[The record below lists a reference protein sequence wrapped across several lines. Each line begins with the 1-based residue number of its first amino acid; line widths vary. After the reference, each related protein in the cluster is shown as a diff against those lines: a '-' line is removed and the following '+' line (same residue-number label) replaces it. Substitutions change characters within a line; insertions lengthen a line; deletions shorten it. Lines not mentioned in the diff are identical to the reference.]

1 MPKRRITRILLARSL
16 IFNVVGVVGGVK
28 IFRPFFGE
36 IFGYPF
42 ALSLSK
48 GGSTEF
54 VARKDCGTNMSQNQ
68 VLVVCSVL
76 SRVPHGLPILPILQV
91 EWVCHCTVAVSFCNT
106 PSLIMRSK
114 VSCNVAKSPLSIS
127 TWQAKEL
134 RVARK
139 VNTSL
144 AAALPRF

>member
-1 MPKRRITRILLARSL
+1 MRKQRITPILLARSL
-16 IFNVVGVVGGVK
+16 IFNVVGVVGRGENLS
-28 IFRPFFGE
+28 PFFWGD
-36 IFGYPF
+36 IW
-42 ALSLSK
+42 LSLRLHS
-48 GGSTEF
+48 EF

-76 SRVPHGLPILPILQV
+76 SRVPHGLPILQV
-91 EWVCHCTVAVSFCNT
+91 KWVCHCTVAVSFCNT

-114 VSCNVAKSPLSIS
+114 VSCNLAKSPLSIS

>member
-1 MPKRRITRILLARSL
+1 MRKQRITPILLARSL
-16 IFNVVGVVGGVK
+16 IFNVVGVVGRGENLS
-28 IFRPFFGE
+28 PFFWGD
-36 IFGYPF
+36 IW
-42 ALSLSK
+42 LSLRLHS
-48 GGSTEF
+48 EF

-76 SRVPHGLPILPILQV
+76 SRVPHGLPILQV
-91 EWVCHCTVAVSFCNT
+91 KWVCHCTVAVSFCNT
-106 PSLIMRSK
+106 PSLISRSK

>member
-1 MPKRRITRILLARSL
+1 MRKQRITPILLARSL
-16 IFNVVGVVGGVK
+16 IFNVVGVVGRGENLS
-28 IFRPFFGE
+28 PFFWGD
-36 IFGYPF
+36 IW
-42 ALSLSK
+42 LSLRLHS
-48 GGSTEF
+48 EF

-76 SRVPHGLPILPILQV
+76 SRVPHGLPILQV
-91 EWVCHCTVAVSFCNT
+91 KWVCHCTVAVSFCNT

>member
-1 MPKRRITRILLARSL
+1 MRKQRITPILLARRL
-16 IFNVVGVVGGVK
+16 IFNVVGVVGRGENLS
-28 IFRPFFGE
+28 PFFWGD
-36 IFGYPF
+36 IW
-42 ALSLSK
+42 LSLRLHS
-48 GGSTEF
+48 EF

-76 SRVPHGLPILPILQV
+76 SRVPHGLPILQV
-91 EWVCHCTVAVSFCNT
+91 KWVCHCTVAVSFCNT

-114 VSCNVAKSPLSIS
+114 VSCNLAKSPLSIS

>member
-1 MPKRRITRILLARSL
+1 MPKQRITPILLARSL
-16 IFNVVGVVGGVK
+16 IFNVVGVVGRGENLS
-28 IFRPFFGE
+28 PFFWGD
-36 IFGYPF
+36 IW
-42 ALSLSK
+42 LSLRLHS
-48 GGSTEF
+48 EF

-76 SRVPHGLPILPILQV
+76 SRVPHGLPILQV
-91 EWVCHCTVAVSFCNT
+91 KWVCHCTVAVSFCNT

>member
-1 MPKRRITRILLARSL
+1 MPKQRITPILLARSL
-16 IFNVVGVVGGVK
+16 IFNVVGVVGRGENLS
-28 IFRPFFGE
+28 PFFGE

-76 SRVPHGLPILPILQV
+76 SRVPHGLPILHV

-106 PSLIMRSK
+106 PSLINRSR

>member
-1 MPKRRITRILLARSL
+1 MPKQRITPILLARSL
-16 IFNVVGVVGGVK
+16 IFNVVGVVGRGENLS
-28 IFRPFFGE
+28 RFFWGD
-36 IFGYPF
+36 IW
-42 ALSLSK
+42 LSLRLHS
-48 GGSTEF
+48 EF

-76 SRVPHGLPILPILQV
+76 SRVPHGLPILQV
-91 EWVCHCTVAVSFCNT
+91 KWVCHCTVAVSFCNT

>member
-1 MPKRRITRILLARSL
+1 MPKRRITRMLSVRSL
-16 IFNVVGVVGGVK
+16 IFNVVGVVGRGENLS
-28 IFRPFFGE
+28 PFFGE

-76 SRVPHGLPILPILQV
+76 SRVPHGLPILYQRGV
-91 EWVCHCTVAVSFCNT
+91 RGDF
-106 PSLIMRSK
+106 
-114 VSCNVAKSPLSIS
+114 
-127 TWQAKEL
+127 KEF
-134 RVARK
+134 VARK
-139 VNTSL
+139 DCGTNMSKNKKFGLLTLSFPVFHTGYPYFRSNGYVTAPSPSVFVIRL
-144 AAALPRF
+144 L

>member
-1 MPKRRITRILLARSL
+1 MPKRRITRMLSVRSL
-16 IFNVVGVVGGVK
+16 IFNVVGVVGRGENLS
-28 IFRPFFGE
+28 PFFWGD
-36 IFGYPF
+36 IW
-42 ALSLSK
+42 LSLRLHS
-48 GGSTEF
+48 EF

-76 SRVPHGLPILPILQV
+76 SRVPHGLPILQV
-91 EWVCHCTVAVSFCNT
+91 KWVCHCTVAVSFCNT

-114 VSCNVAKSPLSIS
+114 VSCNLAKSPLSIS

>member
-1 MPKRRITRILLARSL
+1 MRKQRIKRMLSVRSL
-16 IFNVVGVVGGVK
+16 IFNVVGVVGRGENLS
-28 IFRPFFGE
+28 PFFGE

-76 SRVPHGLPILPILQV
+76 SRVPHGLPILQV
-91 EWVCHCTVAVSFCNT
+91 KWVCHCTVAVSFCNT

-114 VSCNVAKSPLSIS
+114 VSCNLAKSPLSIS